1 MDKGLVLGLSA
12 FYRCFQALGTGVP
25 ELYFDFVTILLSSAL
40 VVLRESIPGN
50 EESSM
55 DQPSPPL
62 NIEQRLDKSSATR
75 MYWSLA
81 VMATLGGFLFGY
93 DTSNIGS
100 ALTFI
105 PYHLG
110 SLVLGYLVAGA
121 SLGAAVGAIASGS
134 ATDRWGRKS
143 LLVVDAAI
151 YATGAILSALTVNVA
166 MLLIAR
172 TFIGL
177 AVGADSA
184 IATSYIAEFA
194 PKDRRGR
201 LAILQQW
208 MITVGIFAAYLV
220 AIIVF
225 ETWPQLARTMDWR
238 LTLGLGAVPALIGL
252 VYRTTMPESPRWLLQ
267 KGHYDRLHKT
277 LQVLGVNASMDE
289 IEQLGHKQEH
299 LAGIKVKLTSG
310 VKRALIIV
318 SVFMVFQQITGINV
332 PFYYGPKILSHF
344 FGGTHGGLVS
354 STVDGITATLILA
367 AVNIA
372 ATYIGFRYVDSAGRK
387 YLARFGYGGMAVF
400 ITASATAMLTMRG
413 QLEVVVLLICL
424 SGFIVFFAFGVGGI
438 GWIIQG
444 EYFPTQV
451 RGRMAATAAFVDWIA
466 NFAIIELFPL
476 MDEHIGLPAVML
488 IFAVLSVLAVLFV
501 SRWMPETK
509 GLSLEE
515 ITMLFNKEAEASEH

>member
-1 MDKGLVLGLSA
+1 MGEP
-12 FYRCFQALGTGVP
+12 F
-25 ELYFDFVTILLSSAL
+25 SAL
-40 VVLRESIPGN
+40 ILVGKSPAGN
-50 EESSM
+50 EGSSV
-55 DQPSPPL
+55 DQSSPPL

-75 MYWSLA
+75 LYWSLS

-110 SLVLGYLVAGA
+110 SLALGYLVAGA
-121 SLGAAVGAIASGS
+121 SLGAAVGAIASGP
-134 ATDRWGRKS
+134 ATDAWGRKS
-143 LLVVDAAI
+143 LLVADAAI
-151 YATGAILSALTVNVA
+151 YALGAILSALTVNAA

-184 IATSYIAEFA
+184 IATSYISEYA

-225 ETWPQLARTMDWR
+225 ETWPTLARTVDWR

-252 VYRTTMPESPRWLLQ
+252 FYRTTMPESPRWLLQ
-267 KGHYDRLHKT
+267 KGHYGRLQKT
-277 LQVLGVNASMDE
+277 LQVLGVTASMEE
-289 IEQLGHKQEH
+289 IQKLGHRQEQ
-299 LAGIKVKLTSG
+299 LAGIKVTLTPG

-318 SVFMVFQQITGINV
+318 SVFMIFQQITGINV
-332 PFYYGPKILSHF
+332 PFYYGPKILSHY
-344 FGGTHGGLVS
+344 FGGAHGGLVS
-354 STVDGITATLILA
+354 STVDGIKATLILA

-372 ATYIGFRYVDSAGRK
+372 ATYIGFRYIDKAGRK
-387 YLARFGYGGMAVF
+387 YLSRLGYGGMAVF
-400 ITASATAMLTMRG
+400 IAASAAAMLAMHGTL
-413 QLEVVVLLICL
+413 QAVVLLICL
-424 SGFIVFFAFGVGGI
+424 SGFIVFFAFGVGGT
-438 GWIIQG
+438 GWIIEG
-444 EYFPTQV
+444 EYFPTEV

-476 MDEHIGLPAVML
+476 MDKNIGLPGVML
-488 IFAVLSVLAVLFV
+488 IFAALAVLAVLFV

-515 ITMLFNKEAEASEH
+515 ITELFDKEAGEVRN